1 MYQSKQCPKCGSRD
15 IAGPHNIHGGDHHI
29 KIDLPGLSTATLV
42 ALTCVRCGYSEFYS
56 DRGGLSNIRRS
67 GRFLS
72 RSQDPHAYAETIR
85 ICQVCKTQVDSET
98 QYCPECGSML
108 G

>member
-1 MYQSKQCPKCGSRD
+1 MYQSKQCPKCGSGD
-15 IAGPHNIHGGDHHI
+15 IAGPHKIHGGEGRI

-42 ALTCVRCGYSEFYS
+42 ALTCARCGYSEFYS
-56 DRGGLSNIRRS
+56 DRGGLANIRRS

-72 RSQDPHAYAETIR
+72 RTHRMHVETTR
-85 ICQVCKTQVDSET
+85 ICQVCKTQVDSES
-98 QYCPECGSML
+98 QYCPECGSMV